1 MELDRHSYEIQ
12 IKELSQKIE
21 EMDSLKSENSKLK
34 EFIKK
39 QGVLWYLTLDLTGR
53 TQTNFKDQKRQLIVE
68 NKIRSDL
75 SA

>member
-39 QGVLWYLTLDLTGR
+39 QGVLLYLTLDLTGR
-53 TQTNFKDQKRQLIVE
+53 TQTNFEDQKRQLIVE
-68 NKIRSDL
+68 NKIR
-75 SA
+75 